1 MKKVTFALAYLDL
14 KYTLMKFRNAKKVI
28 HKVML
33 KVGNNFYFTKRKRD
47 EKWKNVKVKCCVA
60 QWWEET

>member
-1 MKKVTFALAYLDL
+1 
-14 KYTLMKFRNAKKVI
+14 MKFRNAKKVI